1 MGGHYGAL
9 MAVVWNSGHNGRLHR
24 IDFGLRSMAAKTKM
38 AKSCALSAM
47 VFVTA
52 IRVASAQVGPV
63 EDVPPPVCRETQP
76 PAIVA
81 AWNSSYVALTSAQD
95 QSEAGAHRLVVGV
108 PNRLTLVTRDSAK
121 LPHAPGGAEQPKVY
135 MYVGLASFSVPADG
149 TYTLFTDEGM
159 RIDVVVNGE
168 LIESSGFGRGVNCG
182 GKHVDF
188 PLKSGAALLQLVG
201 APYEKVKILIVPKP

>member
-1 MGGHYGAL
+1 
-9 MAVVWNSGHNGRLHR
+9 
-24 IDFGLRSMAAKTKM
+24 MAAKTKM
-38 AKSCALSAM
+38 AKVWALSAM

-52 IRVASAQVGPV
+52 IRVASAQVGPI
-63 EDVPPPVCRETQP
+63 EDSPLPVCRETQP
-76 PAIVA
+76 AAIVA
-81 AWNSSYVALTSAQD
+81 AWASPSVALTSAHD
-95 QSEAGAHRLVVGV
+95 QTEAGGHRLVLGT
-108 PNRLTLVTRDSAK
+108 PNQLTLVRRDSAK

-149 TYTLFTDEGM
+149 TYTVVTDEGM

-168 LIESSGFGRGVNCG
+168 LVESSGFGRGVNCG

-188 PLKSGAALLQLVG
+188 PLKPGQALLQLVG